1 MTPTF
6 IIYKLFLNDFAN
18 KFREGFTLRSIFY
31 NCIMI
36 SYQYCKHFCL
46 KHVKVNKSR
55 CKHLLRISSR
65 LSNSAL
71 FSFWF
76 LHLSPSLLYFFQF
89 FTWFLLDFFD
99 FLWFFQFLPTIYTWP
114 LRIFYPSN
122 FITFKTLTLS
132 WPDKDE

>member
-55 CKHLLRISSR
+55 CKHLLRISY
-65 LSNSAL
+65 

-89 FTWFLLDFFD
+89 FLLDFFLISLI
-99 FLWFFQFLPTIYTWP
+99 FFGFFQFLPTIYTWP